1 MKEFIFENVNEKV
14 YKETLQNGID
24 VYLYP
29 TNKTKNF
36 YISISVKYGARITSY
51 KTQNEVINVI
61 PGSAHFLEHKVMA
74 LSENIEI
81 SRRINELGSLANAW
95 TNYYGTNYNIFGS
108 INLIENLKLLLDI
121 FYNTDIN
128 EKCVN
133 EEKGI
138 IGEEIDM
145 YKDDINSFLYYK
157 LFDNLFNKSYVK
169 HTVVGER
176 SDIEKITA
184 KGLNKIYD
192 DYYTPNNTFIIVTGD
207 FDPKEVSKVIH
218 DYMNKLDLKK
228 KELPER
234 IIEKET
240 NEVNVSYEEVKKDS
254 DNIRVKYAIKM
265 DKNIFGIKSDT
276 FLRYYISIILS
287 SNFSSS
293 SPLYEKYKNE
303 DLILNMSSGVNIVD
317 DYLVIIINAT
327 CKDGE
332 KFINALKN
340 DIKNIS
346 LDKKTF
352 ERKKKLF
359 IKSYILDFDNIEDV
373 EYNICESIL
382 IDGFVD
388 FEELTHIKDMT
399 YEVASNILS
408 KFNYENI
415 SILRTIK

>member
-1 MKEFIFENVNEKV
+1 MKENIFETVNEKV
-14 YKETLQNGID
+14 YKETLDNGID

-36 YISISVKYGARITSY
+36 YISISVKYGARITKY
-51 KTQNEVINVI
+51 KVDNEVVNVI

-74 LSENIEI
+74 LSENKEV
-81 SRRINELGSLANAW
+81 SKRINELGSLANAW

-121 FYNTDIN
+121 FYNTNIN

-176 SDIEKITA
+176 SDIEGITA
-184 KGLNKIYD
+184 KSLNRIYD
-192 DYYTPNNTFIIVTGD
+192 DYYSPNNTFIIVTGN
-207 FDPKEVSKVIH
+207 FDKDDVIEVIH
-218 DYMNKLDLKK
+218 EYMDKLKLKQK
-228 KELPER
+228 NIPKR
-234 IIEKET
+234 ITEKES
-240 NEVNVSYEEVKKDS
+240 NEVCVSYEEIKKDS

-265 DKNIFGIKSDT
+265 NKKLFNIKSDT
-276 FLRYYISIILS
+276 LLRYYVSIILS

-293 SPLYEKYKNE
+293 SALYEKYKNE
-303 DLILNMSSGVNIVD
+303 DLIINMSSGVNIID
-317 DYLVIIINAT
+317 DYLIVIINAT
-327 CKDGE
+327 CKDGD
-332 KFINALKN
+332 KFINALKS
-340 DIKNIS
+340 DIKHLS
-346 LDKKTF
+346 LNKKSF

-359 IKSYILDFDNIEDV
+359 VKSYILDFDNLEDV

-382 IDGFVD
+382 MDGFVD
-388 FEELTHIKDMT
+388 YKELTHIKEMN
-399 YEVASNILS
+399 YEVASSILG
-408 KFNYENI
+408 KFDYENV